1 MEFFMNVFN
10 MITGLCSIMGLLI
23 SLFVASKVQKLSN
36 SNNNNSGNIHQG
48 DGNQKVAENHSV
60 LADNHSYAAYNDY
73 SGATIVGEVDE
84 LPILTET
91 YYPIFATERDRYQ
104 EGISPD
110 SCNMTVPQNS
120 NTLCFS
126 VDFEKVVSKPDINRW
141 IGYTIRSMPMR
152 DWRSFVNENYTL
164 QFSYMA
170 TDTISEVWIEIANFQ
185 SNKKIHKTKLELFQ
199 KDLKFS
205 LQLGKYKSTVDDWKS
220 IDEICFVFFPENCIR
235 QKGLV
240 FITDLSLVKE

>member
-1 MEFFMNVFN
+1 MEIFN
-10 MITGLCSIMGLLI
+10 LIASVCSIIGLFV

-36 SNNNNSGNIHQG
+36 SNNNNSGNIQQG
-48 DGNQKVAENHSV
+48 DGKQKVAENHSV
-60 LADNHSYAAYNDY
+60 LADNHSHATYNDY
-73 SGATIVGEVDE
+73 SGATIMGEVDE
-84 LPILTET
+84 PPILTES

-104 EGISPD
+104 EGISPN
-110 SCNMTVPQNS
+110 SCNMTVPENS

-126 VDFEKVVSKPDINRW
+126 VDFKNAVSKPDMNRW
-141 IGYTIRSMPMR
+141 IGYTIKSMPMR

-170 TDTISEVWIEIANFQ
+170 TDTIKEVWIEITNFQ
-185 SNKKIHKTKLELFQ
+185 SNKKVYKTKLELFQ
-199 KDLKFS
+199 KGLKFS

-220 IDEICFVFFPENCIR
+220 IDEICFVFFLENCIG

-240 FITDLSLVKE
+240 FITDLSLNKG